1 MLHGFYIDEYST
13 NSELIGINLLGKAI
27 QTSNSNLQELSGL
40 ILKLY
45 RQKNYKPLKMNKE
58 TLDKLLNHDTM
69 IGHIFVL
76 ICSIGASVLMTV
88 NYSSFIESLGKVL
101 GIIFLIGV
109 VGGLVVLIISLI
121 KEIITLLKD
130 LKSLKNNDFISII
143 GKVLKFKKNIEPESG
158 VQINNIPIVLI
169 LDTGEEIELFINDKI
184 MIGETYKFNYLKNC
198 KIAEVIEKI

>member
-1 MLHGFYIDEYST
+1 M
-13 NSELIGINLLGKAI
+13 KK
-27 QTSNSNLQELSGL
+27 TSIHQ
-40 ILKLY
+40 LY
-45 RQKNYKPLKMNKE
+45 WY
-58 TLDKLLNHDTM
+58 TM
-69 IGHIFVL
+69 ICHIFAL
-76 ICSIGASVLMTV
+76 ICSIGTSVLMTV

-109 VGGLVVLIISLI
+109 VGGIVVLIILLI
-121 KEIITLLKD
+121 KEIMTLLKD
-130 LKSLKNNDFISII
+130 LRSLKNNDFISII

-158 VQINNIPIVLI
+158 VQINDIPIVLI